1 MYTVSKEL
9 KKYSIILIT
18 MFIFLIT
25 LSPVHASSSDYV
37 SYSRFKNA
45 TDHFIIDHTGKEYE
59 NSDIL
64 IFHILITTTAIQ
76 YRHHSMINIFDR
88 KEKYTVIDY
97 LEEPITITRILY
109 AYKNIS
115 SITTTY

>member
-45 TDHFIIDHTGKEYE
+45 TDQFIIDHTGKEYG

-64 IFHILITTTAIQ
+64 IFYILITTTAIH
-76 YRHHSMINIFDR
+76 YRHQSRINKIDR

-97 LEEPITITRILY
+97 LEEPI
-109 AYKNIS
+109 
-115 SITTTY
+115 